1 VIEDYKEKLRVLNNA
16 AWLAVRS
23 CPYEYSNSEK
33 LALIRIART
42 VDDIID
48 GFPKGDSNDNS

>member
-1 VIEDYKEKLRVLNNA
+1 MEDYKEKLRVLNNA